1 MAAKTGNDVAIVKV
15 RSEYD
20 NSSAKQVAKEMAAS
34 LLQVEKS
41 VGQVD
46 FDINT
51 EKVSQSINEII
62 TLINKKLKKLFL
74 MKYQCM
80 QFLKKL
86 FIWTN
91 YQKQMS
97 EKLILSI

>member
-62 TLINKKLKKLFL
+62 TLINKKLKSYDK
-74 MKYQCM
+74 C
-80 QFLKKL
+80 
-86 FIWTN
+86 
-91 YQKQMS
+91 
-97 EKLILSI
+97 